1 MNLSAIFLGILAATI
16 IVGTFPVWTESAE
29 TTQKP
34 AADGQKKATAKTPV
48 LDINTAS
55 VDELK
60 AIRGINEATAK
71 KIIEGRPYK
80 RKVELVTKKIIAQES
95 FDKIKGQIVAKQP
108 NKG

>member
-1 MNLSAIFLGILAATI
+1 MKRPATLLASVAASILF
-16 IVGTFPVWTESAE
+16 GTFPAWTESAE

-34 AADGQKKATAKTPV
+34 AADGQKATAKTSV

-80 RKVELVTKKIIAQES
+80 RKVELVTKKIIPQES
-95 FDKIKGQIVAKQP
+95 FDKIKSQIVAKQP
-108 NKG
+108 NKS

>member
-1 MNLSAIFLGILAATI
+1 MKRPATLLASVAAGILF
-16 IVGTFPVWTESAE
+16 GTFPAWTESAE

-80 RKVELVTKKIIAQES
+80 RKVELVTKKIIPQES
-95 FDKIKGQIVAKQP
+95 FDKIKSQIVAKQP
-108 NKG
+108 NKS